1 MSGRWWGGGG
11 LLVAFSVRTHTQGGR
26 HLRVAAT
33 CHARPPCVLAGR
45 EKKDKKKKLNK
56 SLSAPASRMQ
66 AVYAER
72 KWDAVNG
79 FVVGADAIGHGDED
93 TTGRF
98 PESPTCKRSHLRV
111 LHRAA
116 LPHFSAI
123 KRRRGS
129 PVRLV
134 GCYSRVRRRND
145 SILLMAQGQCVLLSA
160 NVCAC
165 ACVLFFLQLK
175 KWQKKFRPVHSL
187 RRRVLGGCKNQPSR
201 ETTSFFFP
209 VNVENCCS
217 QRGKKKKRKKQKLTP
232 KINPSNFWI

>member
-1 MSGRWWGGGG
+1 MSRQAA
-11 LLVAFSVRTHTQGGR
+11 VCFSREG
-26 HLRVAAT
+26 
-33 CHARPPCVLAGR
+33 

-56 SLSAPASRMQ
+56 SLSAPASCMQ

-72 KWDAVNG
+72 KWEAVNG
-79 FVVGADAIGHGDED
+79 FGVGADTIGHGDED

-145 SILLMAQGQCVLLSA
+145 SILLMARGQCVLLSA

-165 ACVLFFLQLK
+165 ACVLFFSAAEK
-175 KWQKKFRPVHSL
+175 VAASL
-187 RRRVLGGCKNQPSR
+187 AVAKISSAEKQQV
-201 ETTSFFFP
+201 SFFF
-209 VNVENCCS
+209 
-217 QRGKKKKRKKQKLTP
+217 Q
-232 KINPSNFWI
+232 

>member
-1 MSGRWWGGGG
+1 
-11 LLVAFSVRTHTQGGR
+11 
-26 HLRVAAT
+26 
-33 CHARPPCVLAGR
+33 
-45 EKKDKKKKLNK
+45 
-56 SLSAPASRMQ
+56 MQ

-79 FVVGADAIGHGDED
+79 FGVGADTIGHGDED

-145 SILLMAQGQCVLLSA
+145 SILLMARGQCVLLSA

-165 ACVLFFLQLK
+165 ACVLFFLQLT
-175 KWQKKFRPVHSL
+175 KWPHISSGTFSATPRPWRLQKSVQQRNNK
-187 RRRVLGGCKNQPSR
+187 
-201 ETTSFFFP
+201 FFFP

-217 QRGKKKKRKKQKLTP
+217 QRGKKKKKKKAKADPQNKSLQFLDMSIEDFQTLL
-232 KINPSNFWI
+232 N

>member
-1 MSGRWWGGGG
+1 MSRQTAVCFSREGG
-11 LLVAFSVRTHTQGGR
+11 
-26 HLRVAAT
+26 
-33 CHARPPCVLAGR
+33 
-45 EKKDKKKKLNK
+45 KKDKKKKLNK
-56 SLSAPASRMQ
+56 SLSAPASCMQ

-72 KWDAVNG
+72 KWEAVNG
-79 FVVGADAIGHGDED
+79 FGVGADTIGHGDED

-145 SILLMAQGQCVLLSA
+145 SILLMARGQCVLLSA

-175 KWQKKFRPVHSL
+175 KWPRPWQLQKSVQQRNNKFF
-187 RRRVLGGCKNQPSR
+187 C
-201 ETTSFFFP
+201 FFSS
-209 VNVENCCS
+209 EC
-217 QRGKKKKRKKQKLTP
+217 QKLLLTEG
-232 KINPSNFWI
+232 